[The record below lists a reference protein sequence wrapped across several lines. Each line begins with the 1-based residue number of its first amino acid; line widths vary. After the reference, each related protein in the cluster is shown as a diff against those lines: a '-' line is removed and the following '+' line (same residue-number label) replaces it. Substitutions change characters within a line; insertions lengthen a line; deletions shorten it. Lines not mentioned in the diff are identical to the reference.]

1 MSAPERNRREPE
13 AGVLVRKLRF
23 RCRALGIRELAV
35 IMSGFFDAE
44 GESMAVTELRV
55 LARLLD
61 TYADPDLMDFLLGTK
76 AWPGWA
82 ATVSARI
89 ESHVRGRRPGS

>member
-1 MSAPERNRREPE
+1 MSAPERDRREPE

-23 RCRALGIRELAV
+23 RCRALGMRELAV

-44 GESMAVTELRV
+44 GESLAVTELRL

-61 TYADPDLMDFLLGTK
+61 SYADPDLMDFLLGTK

-82 ATVSARI
+82 APVSARI

>member
-1 MSAPERNRREPE
+1 MSAPERDRREPE
-13 AGVLVRKLRF
+13 VGVLVRKLRF

-89 ESHVRGRRPGS
+89 ESHVRG

>member
-1 MSAPERNRREPE
+1 MSAPERDRREPE
-13 AGVLVRKLRF
+13 VGVLVRKLRF

-61 TYADPDLMDFLLGTK
+61 TYADPDLMDFLLGRK

>member
-1 MSAPERNRREPE
+1 VSAPERDRREPE

-44 GESMAVTELRV
+44 GESMAVTELRA

>member
-1 MSAPERNRREPE
+1 MSAQDGDRREPE

-23 RCRALGIRELAV
+23 RCRALGMRELAV
-35 IMSGFFDAE
+35 LMSGFFDAE
-44 GESMAVTELRV
+44 GESMAVTELRL

-61 TYADPDLMDFLLGTK
+61 SYADPDLMDFLLGTK

-82 ATVSARI
+82 APVSSRI
-89 ESHVRGRRPGS
+89 ETHVRGRRPGS

>member
-1 MSAPERNRREPE
+1 M
-13 AGVLVRKLRF
+13 
-23 RCRALGIRELAV
+23 RELAV

-44 GESMAVTELRV
+44 GESMAVAELRV

-82 ATVSARI
+82 APVSARI

>member
-1 MSAPERNRREPE
+1 MSAPERDRREPE

-23 RCRALGIRELAV
+23 RCRALGMRELAV

-82 ATVSARI
+82 APVSARI